1 MQIKHIEHPED
12 TILTGDLS
20 VLNWFTTQGKLS
32 LKIDGCPAIVW
43 GTDPECGQFF
53 VGTKSIFNK
62 VKKKICHSHEEIDL
76 LYGKSQDQTSLSCKL
91 HSCFD
96 ALPRTDKI
104 YQGDFIGYGGD
115 DLYQPNTLG
124 YLFPDIITHDV
135 IIAPHTEYIVEG
147 NTLLDTVA
155 IPLDHKLESTYDGVL
170 FMQCD
175 SIARFQDSIRQR
187 VQFAKQIAMMVDFTD
202 NKTSAKIKKSINYCI
217 RLGHRFTEEN
227 IIRIANEHNID
238 VNLMRLWKLV
248 RSIKLDAL
256 SLCENNAWWSS
267 FDSIDECDGE
277 GYVMWNKYGTYKL
290 VDRDE
295 FSRLNFL
302 TTGDWTP
309 KKLSQ

>member
-1 MQIKHIEHPED
+1 MHIKHIEHPED
-12 TILTGDLS
+12 TILTGDLQ

-32 LKIDGCPAIVW
+32 LKIDGCPAIFW
-43 GTDPECGQFF
+43 GTDPNCGRFF
-53 VGTKSIFNK
+53 VGTKSVFNK
-62 VKKKICHSHEEIDL
+62 KKKKICHSHEEIDL
-76 LYGKSQDQTSLSCKL
+76 LYGKSEDKTSLSCKL
-91 HSCFD
+91 HACFD
-96 ALPRTDKI
+96 ALPRTSKI

-124 YLFPDIITHDV
+124 YLFPDKITHQI

-155 IPLDHKLESTYDGVL
+155 KPLEHILCSTYESVL

-175 SIARFQDSIRQR
+175 SIGRFQDSIRER
-187 VQFAKQIAMMVDFTD
+187 VQFAKQIATMVNFT
-202 NKTSAKIKKSINYCI
+202 NEKTASELKKTFNHCI
-217 RLGHRFTEEN
+217 RLGQRFTEDN
-227 IIRIANEHNID
+227 IIRIAEEHNID

-248 RSIKLDAL
+248 KSIKMDAL
-256 SLCENNAWWSS
+256 ELCENNAWWKS
-267 FDSIDECDGE
+267 FDGIDECDGE

-290 VDRDE
+290 VDRYE

-309 KKLSQ
+309 NKLVQ

>member
-1 MQIKHIEHPED
+1 MQLKHIEHPED
-12 TILTGDLS
+12 TILTGHLS

-32 LKIDGCPAIVW
+32 LKIDGCPAIFW
-43 GTDPECGQFF
+43 GTDPNCGRFF
-53 VGTKSIFNK
+53 VGTKSVFNK
-62 VKKKICHSHEEIDL
+62 KKKKICHSHEEIDL
-76 LYGKSQDQTSLSCKL
+76 LYGKSEDKTSLSCKL
-91 HSCFD
+91 HACFD
-96 ALPRTDKI
+96 ALPRTSKI

-124 YLFPDIITHDV
+124 YLFPDKITHQI

-147 NTLLDTVA
+147 STLLDTVA
-155 IPLDHKLESTYDGVL
+155 KPLEHTLCSTYESVL

-175 SIARFQDSIRQR
+175 SVGRFQDSVRDR
-187 VQFAKQIAMMVDFTD
+187 VLFAKQMATMVNFT
-202 NKTSAKIKKSINYCI
+202 NEKTASELKKTFNHCI
-217 RLGHRFTEEN
+217 RLGQRFTEDN
-227 IIRIANEHNID
+227 IIRIAEEHNID

-248 RSIKLDAL
+248 KSIKMDAL
-256 SLCENNAWWSS
+256 ELCENNAWWKS
-267 FDSIDECDGE
+267 FDGIDECDGE

-290 VDRDE
+290 VDRYE